1 MRKPVLFVSLAV
13 AVLLLL
19 GLAGVLYQKL
29 QQKSTD
35 YAALQ
40 ADEQAARDR
49 YGEAVNEIAA
59 IQDSLNAIMVGEDG
73 AQALATQLEAEK
85 SLSRDRGEEAVA
97 RIAVIKASV
106 QRAKNRIKDLEAQL
120 EKSGI
125 QVAGLEKMIKGLRAT
140 VAEKETIIAQL
151 TQRVG
156 ELQTQVT
163 GLTAEVQQGQETIQ
177 AQVATIAS
185 QNEAIETKRRELATV
200 YYTIGSKKELKSDG
214 VVVSTGGFL
223 GLGKT
228 LRPSGQI
235 DETRFLA
242 LDTDRETLIVI
253 PAEKAKVLSAQPPAS
268 YELQKVGGQVELHIL
283 DPQSFR
289 NIKRVIIMT
298 G

>member
-59 IQDSLNAIMVGEDG
+59 IQDSLNAIMLGDGG

-85 SLSRDRGEEAVA
+85 SLSRDRGDEAVA
-97 RIAVIKASV
+97 RIAVIKAGV
-106 QRAKNRIKDLEAQL
+106 QRAKNRIKELEAEL
-120 EKSGI
+120 LKSGI
-125 QVAGLEKMIKGLRAT
+125 QVAGLEKMIRNLRTT
-140 VAEKETIIAQL
+140 VAEKEAIIAQL

-156 ELQTQVT
+156 ELQTRVS
-163 GLTAEVQQGQETIQ
+163 GLTEEVHLGQETIQ
-177 AQVATIAS
+177 AQVATIEI
-185 QNEAIETKRRELATV
+185 QNAAIEDKRRELATV
-200 YYTIGSKKELKSDG
+200 HYTIGSKKELTTDG
-214 VVVSTGGFL
+214 VVVATGGFL

-228 LRPSGQI
+228 LKPSGQI

-253 PAEKAKVLSAQPPAS
+253 PAEKARVLSAQPPAS
-268 YELQKVGGQVELHIL
+268 YELQKVEGQVELHIL
-283 DPQSFR
+283 DPRAFR
-289 NIKRVIIMT
+289 TIKRVIIMT